1 MDLKENLPSEIT
13 SQNLILSLVG
23 LFLISTGIFLGSN
36 LNYFS
41 IDGQSISEDHAAQDL
56 VSLLET
62 RSGQEYEVV
71 SVKTENDLYKIDVS
85 DQQNQLSTYYI
96 TKNGEMMTNEMT
108 EFEQLKNTVEAQRG
122 FSNCLANKN
131 TVMYGNSSQRATSL
145 QIQVLGGVNMVA
157 PIYKDLNNQQNL
169 QEAVDRGVETAPG
182 IYYDGSVLS
191 GVNQI
196 SQISELTGC
205 QYSEI
210 E

>member
-1 MDLKENLPSEIT
+1 MRLKEKLPSEI
-13 SQNLILSLVG
+13 SKQNILLPIAG
-23 LFLISTGIFLGSN
+23 LFLIFTGVFLGSN

-41 IDGQSISEDHAAQDL
+41 IDGQGVSGDTASQDL

-62 RSGQEYEVV
+62 QSGQEYEVV

-96 TKNGEMMTNEMT
+96 TKNGEMMADGMT
-108 EFEQLKNTVEAQRG
+108 EFKQLKNTVDAQRG
-122 FSNCLANKN
+122 FSNCLANRN
-131 TVMYGNSSQRATSL
+131 TVLYGNSSQRETSL
-145 QIQVLGGVNMVA
+145 QIQILGGSDMAA

-169 QEAVDRGVETAPG
+169 QEAVERGIETVPG
-182 IYYDGSVLS
+182 FYYEGSVLS

-196 SQISELTGC
+196 SQISEFTGC
-205 QYSEI
+205 QYSET